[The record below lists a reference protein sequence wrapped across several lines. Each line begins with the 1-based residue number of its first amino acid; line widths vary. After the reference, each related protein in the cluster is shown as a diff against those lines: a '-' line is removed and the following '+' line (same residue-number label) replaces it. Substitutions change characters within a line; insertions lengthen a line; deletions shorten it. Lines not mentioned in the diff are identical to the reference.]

1 MTVMYGL
8 EMVAL
13 TKRHGAE
20 LELELAEVNTLR
32 SS

>member
-13 TKRHGAE
+13 TKRHGV
-20 LELELAEVNTLR
+20 ELELAEVNTLT